1 MDVALWLWGNL
12 PSWSQLMCVGRSH
25 AKHNQYQNDDK
36 QWFCYGFIT
45 VEYMMMYRSLNVASS
60 LASRHLLQLDH
71 ACLVIDHGIMF
82 DGVFIFFYFFGHS
95 ASRLSHG
102 KIRDH
107 YVFFD
112 RVFFHFFNRPLIF
125 NLLDLPNQCC
135 ILLIIDIETKRKKKN
150 LERHEQ
156 TY

>member
-1 MDVALWLWGNL
+1 MKLWL
-12 PSWSQLMCVGRSH
+12 CSH

-36 QWFCYGFIT
+36 QWCCYGFIIT

-71 ACLVIDHGIMF
+71 ACLVINHGIMF
-82 DGVFIFFYFFGHS
+82 DGVFIFFIFLAIQLPDYHMVRFVIIMSFSTSVLSFFS
-95 ASRLSHG
+95 
-102 KIRDH
+102 
-107 YVFFD
+107 
-112 RVFFHFFNRPLIF
+112 RPLIF
-125 NLLDLPNQCC
+125 NLLDLSNQCC
-135 ILLIIDIETKRKKKN
+135 IQILKRKEKKEN